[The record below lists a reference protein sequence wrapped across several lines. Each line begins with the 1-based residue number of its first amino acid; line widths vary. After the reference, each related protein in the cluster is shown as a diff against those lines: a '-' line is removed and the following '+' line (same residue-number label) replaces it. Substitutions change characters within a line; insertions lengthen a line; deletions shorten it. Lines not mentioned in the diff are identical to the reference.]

1 MQLFDKA
8 TYNPEDN
15 KLRIYCKPGEERV
28 PEDVYAML
36 RDNGFV
42 YARIQKLFVAPAW
55 APSREDLCL
64 ELVGSIVCDDVTMVE
79 RAQAKAARLDALSE
93 KRASEANGY
102 LAAINRL
109 TSTMNDCQPV
119 LAGHHSQR
127 KALKTHEKLESFKDK
142 FDEKLGAVDYW
153 LHRAQ
158 GVERHANS
166 KSNTKVRL
174 NRIKTLLA
182 DLRSYQ
188 RNINDANSA
197 LCFWDKL
204 STLEDSVLKEKKV
217 RYFTGIS
224 SLSPHSLWDKL
235 DKNEV
240 TVDEAILKA
249 KEHAQSILSNPRNMR
264 YIQHILNRLA
274 YEHSELPWET
284 PLFEGNLTSAI
295 LQVFVRTHGGD
306 APKATKSENGWKVV
320 TSEPLPLH
328 IGNGKE
334 LELSS
339 DDWKNLM
346 KSVGYTVPSPAAK
359 KPSICNFKAYGVKV
373 HQLYGNG
380 ASEILPMIELTK
392 EEYAAIDPER
402 RYVKSSFCGTFRVK
416 VCRDPHF
423 KGLFFSAPLCA
434 VFITDSKVHAVPDSD
449 SVVMEAL
456 EVA

>member
-15 KLRIYCKPGEERV
+15 KLRIYCKPGQERV
-28 PEDVYAML
+28 PDDVYTLL
-36 RDNGFV
+36 RDKGFV
-42 YARIQKLFVAPAW
+42 YAPIQKLFVAPAW
-55 APSREDLCL
+55 SPSREDLCL
-64 ELVGSIVCDDVTMVE
+64 DLVGNIVADDVTMVE
-79 RAQAKAARLDALSE
+79 RAQAKAARLDELSE
-93 KRASEANGY
+93 KRANEANGY
-102 LAAINRL
+102 LNAINRL
-109 TSTMNDCQPV
+109 TLTMNDNQPV

-127 KALKTHEKLESFKDK
+127 KALKTHEKLESFK
-142 FDEKLGAVDYW
+142 EKWGEKSGAVDYW

-166 KSNTKVRL
+166 KSITKVRL

-182 DLRSYQ
+182 DLRSFQ
-188 RNINDANSA
+188 RNINEAHAAKS
-197 LCFWDKL
+197 FWEGVESLNDD
-204 STLEDSVLKEKKV
+204 ELKEKKA

-224 SLSPHSLWDKL
+224 SLSLDGLWDKL
-235 DKNEV
+235 RKDEITFN
-240 TVDEAILKA
+240 EAILIA
-249 KEHAQSILSNPRNMR
+249 KEHAENRLKSPRNMR

-274 YEHSELPWET
+274 YEHSELPWQT

-306 APKATKSENGWKVV
+306 SPKATKSDNGWKVV

-339 DDWKNLM
+339 DDWKELM
-346 KSVGYTVPSPAAK
+346 KSVGYAVPAPAAK
-359 KPSICNFKAYGVKV
+359 KPSICNFKAYGIKV
-373 HQLYGNG
+373 LKLYGNG

-392 EEYAAIDPER
+392 EEYAAIYEER
-402 RYVKSSFCGTFRVK
+402 RGVKLSFCGTFRVK
-416 VCRDPHF
+416 VCRDPNF
-423 KGLFFSAPLCA
+423 KGQFYAAPLCA